1 MNSTLRVPDVDQNQA
16 VDQVAMA
23 CERIAPSWP
32 LDRWIAVN
40 PWWGQRH
47 QGIEEAAIELV
58 SRRGQGMLMAPEF
71 YLEAWHGGRIR
82 EGDLIAAARA
92 QGVDRPTQLLLEQLS
107 RLRPRD
113 VKPGLALSHVKPS
126 GDGDVLSQTMQF
138 LGLLC
143 GRYFDHRQGQ
153 WLTNTKGTDLYRYW
167 LSMAG
172 PRGLASKAL
181 AAQLPDDWQS
191 AADFLAQALPYTP
204 DQFTAAGHSL
214 LLHLPGWASWCR
226 GEDWRASLDGQPS
239 HLCHQLATV
248 LLACEWMAASAL
260 PADERAKWQQAVSGG
275 QLARHVHGDDALMWV
290 WHRAYEMAWQRQFR
304 DWLRRPAE
312 QPEETASRIP
322 EVQAAFC
329 IDVRSEV
336 LRRHLESASAKIDT
350 LGVAGFFGLPVM
362 HQKLGPSD
370 DEARLP
376 GLLAPA
382 YRYVDTLGSLSA
394 DLERNR
400 RLDGRE
406 QVRETVRHA
415 KYGSLSTFTLVETT
429 GLAWAWKLVRDG
441 LHKNRKTRE
450 ATPEGRLFHR
460 YGGDPLSDP
469 ERVNLAEG
477 LLRSMSLTGN
487 FAPLLVLVGH
497 GAHTDNNPNQA
508 GLACG
513 ACGGKNGDVN
523 ASIAAQLLNDRS
535 VRVGLAELGIVLP
548 ESTLV
553 VAAEHC
559 TVTDQVRLLGE
570 TAIPAS
576 HQRIASELLQ
586 CFESAS
592 VATRRERAGTLG
604 LNGHSDEGLLKELN
618 KRTQNWAEV
627 RPEWGLANNAAMII
641 APRHR
646 SRSINLAGRCF
657 LHEYRPELDD
667 TGSVLS
673 ALMSAPMVVANWINL
688 QYFGS
693 VTQPSLYGAGNKLL
707 HSVVGGNIGVVE
719 GNGTDLRIG
728 LPWQSVH
735 DGERLRHEP
744 IRLTVV
750 IDAPAER
757 IEQVLQAQDD
767 VRALV
772 ENRWLW
778 LWRMDDSGLQQYSE
792 GRWVAA

>member
-1 MNSTLRVPDVDQNQA
+1 MSASLRAPDVGDNQA
-16 VDQVAMA
+16 VAQITVA

-40 PWWGQRH
+40 PWWGHRYQSV
-47 QGIEEAAIELV
+47 EDAANELAV
-58 SRRGQGMLMAPEF
+58 RGGQGMLMAPAF
-71 YLEAWHGGRIR
+71 YMDAWQGGRVS
-82 EGDLIAAARA
+82 EQDLLAAARE
-92 QGVDRPTQLLLEQLS
+92 QGVDRPVDTLIEELHH
-107 RLRPRD
+107 LRPQAG
-113 VKPGLALSHVKPS
+113 KPVLVLAFREGS
-126 GDGDVLSQTMQF
+126 GNCSLLAETTQH
-138 LGLLC
+138 LGQLC
-143 GRYFDHRQGQ
+143 GRFFDRRQGQ
-153 WLTNTKGTDLYRYW
+153 WLVNTKGTDLYRYW
-167 LSMAG
+167 LSQAV
-172 PRGLASKAL
+172 PRSLDSKKVKAL
-181 AAQLPDDWQS
+181 LPDDWRS
-191 AADFLAQALPYTP
+191 AASFLAQALPVTSE
-204 DQFTAAGHSL
+204 QLAGVVHAL
-214 LLHLPGWASWCR
+214 LLQLPGWAAWCR
-226 GEDWRASLDGQPS
+226 GEDWRAGLEGKPS
-239 HLCHQLATV
+239 YLCHQLATV

-260 PADERAKWQQAVSGG
+260 SANQYGQCQQEGTGAELGRRV
-275 QLARHVHGDDALMWV
+275 RGDNALMWV
-290 WHRAYEMAWQRQFR
+290 WHRAYEMAWQRRFA
-304 DWLRRPAE
+304 DSLPGPAE
-312 QPEETASRIP
+312 RPEESHGRTP

-336 LRRHLESASAKIDT
+336 LRRHLERGSRKIDT
-350 LGVAGFFGLPVM
+350 LGVAGFFGLPVA
-362 HQKLGPSD
+362 HQKLGPAD

-382 YRYVDTLGSLSA
+382 FRYVDTLGDSA
-394 DLERNR
+394 ADRVRNR
-400 RLDGRE
+400 QLDGRE
-406 QVRETVRHA
+406 QVRETVRQA

-441 LHKNRKTRE
+441 LQKNRKNKAE
-450 ATPEGRLFHR
+450 VSDGRLFHR
-460 YGGDPLSDP
+460 YGGDPLSDS

-477 LLRSMSLTGN
+477 LLKSMSLTGN

-535 VRVGLAELGIVLP
+535 VRAGLAERGIIVP

-570 TAIPAS
+570 KAIPAS
-576 HQRIASELLQ
+576 HERIARELLQ
-586 CFESAS
+586 SFDSAS
-592 VATRRERAGTLG
+592 AATRRERAATLG
-604 LNGHSDEGLLKELN
+604 LNGHSDEALLKELI
-618 KRTQNWAEV
+618 KRTHNWAEI

-646 SRSINLAGRCF
+646 SRAINLAGRCF

-673 ALMSAPMVVANWINL
+673 SLMSAPMVVANWINL

-693 VTQPSLYGAGNKLL
+693 VTQPSRYGAGNKLL
-707 HSVVGGNIGVVE
+707 HSVVGGNIGVLE

-744 IRLTVV
+744 MRLTVV

-778 LWRMDDSGLQQYSE
+778 LWRMDDSGLQQYSD
-792 GRWVAA
+792 GRWMAA